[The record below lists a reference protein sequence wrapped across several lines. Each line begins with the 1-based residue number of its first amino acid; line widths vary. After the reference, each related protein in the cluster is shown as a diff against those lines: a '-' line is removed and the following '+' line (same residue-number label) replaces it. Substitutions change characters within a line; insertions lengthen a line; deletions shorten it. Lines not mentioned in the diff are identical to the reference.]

1 MEGAM
6 EIEKLD
12 IYNAKSGK
20 FVTSLY
26 GLKTISSILEV
37 KHSVNLQKS
46 VLKPERQEVRLEQKG
61 KGLKDE
67 QTLGE
72 LGVKDKDGRL
82 YVKDLGP
89 QMGWSTVFVCEYAGP
104 LFIYLWVFQR
114 PWLLYGDDA
123 ALKPVSLCTQV
134 AAGCWTV
141 HYTKRLLETKL
152 VHRFSHAT
160 MPLFNLFKN
169 CTYYWGFSLYVAYH
183 INHPLFTPPP
193 LYQTYSAL
201 AMFVVCEVGNLSIHL
216 ALRNL
221 RPPGTKERRVPYP
234 NSNPLTMLFQTVS
247 CPNYTYEV
255 GAWVAFTVMT
265 QCIPAGMFAVCG
277 FYQMAMW
284 AVGKHRNYIKDFKN
298 YPKRKAIIPF
308 IL

>member
-141 HYTKRLLETKL
+141 HYTKRLLET
-152 VHRFSHAT
+152 
-160 MPLFNLFKN
+160 N
-169 CTYYWGFSLYVAYH
+169 
-183 INHPLFTPPP
+183 
-193 LYQTYSAL
+193 AL